1 VSRTRSEYRR
11 DLSAPPPTPTGRP
24 GPHAV
29 VPAAEAGRD
38 ALAAL
43 LLDAYRGTIDD
54 DGEGEDDAR
63 AAIDHYLGQLVPP
76 YSVIV
81 ELDGRPVS
89 LSFVVLVQGR
99 HYIDPVATSAAHK
112 RQGLGVEAV
121 GTSLRRLNRDG
132 VDEVGAVITDG
143 NLASERLFARLGFRR
158 VGPWG

>member
-1 VSRTRSEYRR
+1 VARTRSEYRR
-11 DLSAPPPTPTGRP
+11 SLGAPPPAPANRLGA
-24 GPHAV
+24 HAI
-29 VPAAEAGRD
+29 VPAVEADPD